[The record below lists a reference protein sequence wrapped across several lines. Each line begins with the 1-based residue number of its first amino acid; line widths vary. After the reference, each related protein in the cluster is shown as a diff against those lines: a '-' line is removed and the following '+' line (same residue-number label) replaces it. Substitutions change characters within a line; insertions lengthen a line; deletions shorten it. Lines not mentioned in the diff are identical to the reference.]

1 MKIIEKFMKFIAL
14 MLYLILAII
23 PLYWIIITSVKDIKE
38 VFVFPI
44 KYLPQVISFESY
56 RSLFAFTNFAIYF
69 RNSLMVA
76 LTASFGAL
84 FITMFSGYAMSRY
97 GFKFK
102 RNILISLFFTQAIPS
117 FLVLVP
123 LYTMFAKAG
132 MLDKLP
138 SLMILYIN
146 IMIPFSM
153 IMAKSFFD
161 RIPISLE
168 EAAQVDGCSR
178 LQALFK
184 IVLPLTLPG
193 LSAIFSFCFINTWNE
208 LFLAVMFI
216 NSDLKMTIPVAL
228 NSFISKIGVGWD
240 IMSAGIVIS
249 LIPTLIIYAF
259 AQRYIVAGLTGG
271 AVKG

>member
-1 MKIIEKFMKFIAL
+1 MKIIKKFMKFIAL
-14 MLYLILAII
+14 MLYLILAVI
-23 PLYWIIITSVKDIKE
+23 PLYWIIITSLKDIKE

-56 RSLFAFTNFAIYF
+56 RKLFVFTNFAIYF

-76 LTASFGAL
+76 LIASFGAL
-84 FITMFSGYAMSRY
+84 FITVFSGYAISRC

-102 RNILISLFFTQAIPS
+102 RSILISLFLTQAIPG
-117 FLVLVP
+117 FLILVP
-123 LYTMFAKAG
+123 LYTMFAKVG

-138 SLMILYIN
+138 SLMLLYIN
-146 IMIPFSM
+146 IMIPFSA
-153 IMAKSFFD
+153 IMSKSFFD

-178 LQALFK
+178 VQALFK
-184 IVLPLTLPG
+184 IVIPLTLPG
-193 LSAIFSFCFINTWNE
+193 LSAIFCFCFINTWNE

-216 NSDLKMTIPVAL
+216 NSDPKMTIPVAL

-240 IMSAGIVIS
+240 ILSAGIVIS
-249 LIPTLIIYAF
+249 LIPTLVIYAF
-259 AQRYIVAGLTGG
+259 AQRHIVAGLTGG
-271 AVKG
+271 AIKG

>member
-1 MKIIEKFMKFIAL
+1 LKIIKKFMKFIAL
-14 MLYLILAII
+14 MLYLILAVI
-23 PLYWIIITSVKDIKE
+23 PLYWITITSLKDIKE

-56 RSLFAFTNFAIYF
+56 RKLFAFTNFAIYF
-69 RNSLMVA
+69 RNSLIVA
-76 LTASFGAL
+76 LIASFGTL
-84 FITMFSGYAMSRY
+84 LITVFSGYAISRCD
-97 GFKFK
+97 FKFK
-102 RNILISLFFTQAIPS
+102 RSILIGLFFTQAIPG

-123 LYTMFAKAG
+123 LYTMFAKVG

-138 SLMILYIN
+138 SLMLLYIN
-146 IMIPFSM
+146 IMIPFSA

-178 LQALFK
+178 VQALFK
-184 IVLPLTLPG
+184 IVIPLTLPG
-193 LSAIFSFCFINTWNE
+193 LSAIFCFCFINTWNE

-240 IMSAGIVIS
+240 ILSAGIVIS
-249 LIPTLIIYAF
+249 LIPTLVIYAF

-271 AVKG
+271 AIKG

>member
-1 MKIIEKFMKFIAL
+1 LKIIEKFMKFIAL

-23 PLYWIIITSVKDIKE
+23 PLYWIIITSLKDKKE

-44 KYLPQVISFESY
+44 KYLPHVINFESY
-56 RSLFAFTNFAIYF
+56 RKLFAFTNFAIYF
-69 RNSLMVA
+69 RNSLVVA
-76 LTASFGAL
+76 LTASFGTL
-84 FITMFSGYAMSRY
+84 FIAIFSGYAMSRY

-102 RNILISLFFTQAIPS
+102 RIILISLFCAQVIPS
-117 FLVLVP
+117 YLVLIP
-123 LYTMFAKAG
+123 LYTMFSKVG

-138 SLMILYIN
+138 SLMILYTN
-146 IMIPFSM
+146 IMIPFSV
-153 IMAKSFFD
+153 IMAISFFD

-168 EAAQVDGCSR
+168 EAAKVDGCSR

-184 IVLPLTLPG
+184 IVIPLTLPG
-193 LSAIFSFCFINTWNE
+193 LSAIFSFCFINSWNE

-216 NSDLKMTIPVAL
+216 NSDLKRTIPVAL

-249 LIPTLIIYAF
+249 LIPTVIIFAF
-259 AQRYIVAGLTGG
+259 AQRYIVAGLTEG